1 MTAEDLDRFKKDLV
15 RNPRVRP
22 NQVPY
27 YVKWA
32 KGFLRH
38 RSLAAPSRST
48 PDIVSEYRASLE
60 QKGIPDWQVNQ
71 AVEAVSIFLRVI
83 GTDNSPAATACEG
96 DWSDL
101 EGELIRQLRVRNRS
115 RQTERTYLQW
125 FRQFRGFVAIESP
138 SDLDDGH
145 VRSFLTYLAVERNV
159 SAGTQRQAFNAI
171 LFLFRF
177 VLDREVTSL
186 SGAVRARA
194 SKRLPVVLSRREID
208 SVMGHMSP
216 AYAFPARLIYG
227 TGMRLGECL
236 VLRIKDIDIERG
248 AITVRSGKGDKDRT
262 TVLPTSLVPSI
273 EEQIDRARS
282 VYDGDR
288 QQGNPGVPL
297 PSALAHKYP
306 NASTE
311 WPWFWLFPSNRLSV
325 DPRTAAAGRF
335 HLYPSTLQRA
345 FHRAVLLS
353 DLTKRASIHTLRH
366 SFATHLIEAG
376 YDIRTVQEL
385 LGHSDVRTT
394 MIYTHVATRKRSKH
408 TKRNSC
414 TGGKTFAAAF
424 RSKRFGISA
433 GNPEKPS
440 RSPMVTRRV
449 STQSVDTTGKTPV

>member
-1 MTAEDLDRFKKDLV
+1 MTAEDLDRFRKELLRD
-15 RNPRVRP
+15 PRVRP

-27 YVKWA
+27 YVKWV

-38 RSLAAPSRST
+38 RSLAAPSRRTS
-48 PDIVSEYRASLE
+48 DILSSYRARLE
-60 QKGIPDWQVNQ
+60 QEGVQDWQVNQ
-71 AVEAVSIFLRVI
+71 ALDAVMAFLHVT
-83 GTDNSPAATACEG
+83 GTRDPATPTACEG

-115 RQTERTYLQW
+115 RQTEKTYLQW
-125 FRQFRGFVAIESP
+125 FRQFRGFVAVERP

-145 VRSFLTYLAVERNV
+145 VRSFLTHLAVERNV

-177 VLDREVTSL
+177 VFDREVTSL

-208 SVMGHMSP
+208 SVVGHMSP
-216 AYAFPARLIYG
+216 AYTFPARLIYG

-236 VLRIKDIDIERG
+236 ALRIKDIDTERG
-248 AITVRSGKGDKDRT
+248 AIIVRSGKGDKDRT

-273 EEQIDRARS
+273 EEQICRARS

-297 PSALAHKYP
+297 PSALAKKYP
-306 NASTE
+306 KASTE
-311 WPWFWLFPSNRLSV
+311 WRWFWLFPSNRLSV
-325 DPRTAAAGRF
+325 DPRTGAAGRF

-345 FHRAVLLS
+345 FHRAVLSS

-394 MIYTHVATRKRSKH
+394 MIYTHVTTRNKL
-408 TKRNSC
+408 
-414 TGGKTFAAAF
+414 GVV
-424 RSKRFGISA
+424 
-433 GNPEKPS
+433 
-440 RSPMVTRRV
+440 SPIDR
-449 STQSVDTTGKTPV
+449 

>member
-1 MTAEDLDRFKKDLV
+1 MEHYQEVRMTAEDLDRFRTELV

-27 YVKWA
+27 YVKWV

-71 AVEAVSIFLRVI
+71 AVEAVSFFLRVT

-138 SDLDDGH
+138 SELDDGH
-145 VRSFLTYLAVERNV
+145 VRSFLTHLAVERNV

-186 SGAVRARA
+186 SSAVRARA
-194 SKRLPVVLSRREID
+194 SKHLPVVLSRREID

-236 VLRIKDIDIERG
+236 ALRIKDIDIERG

-273 EEQIDRARS
+273 EEQIGRARS
-282 VYDGDR
+282 VYDTDR

-311 WPWFWLFPSNRLSV
+311 WPWFWLFPSNRLVRRSPGRYGGPFPPV
-325 DPRTAAAGRF
+325 PFDAAARVSSCGTVIRS
-335 HLYPSTLQRA
+335 YQ
-345 FHRAVLLS
+345 
-353 DLTKRASIHTLRH
+353 ASIYSHPAPQLRDPPDRGGLRYPDGSGASRPFRCENDDDLH
-366 SFATHLIEAG
+366 PRRH
-376 YDIRTVQEL
+376 QEQTWR
-385 LGHSDVRTT
+385 GEPDR
-394 MIYTHVATRKRSKH
+394 
-408 TKRNSC
+408 
-414 TGGKTFAAAF
+414 
-424 RSKRFGISA
+424 
-433 GNPEKPS
+433 
-440 RSPMVTRRV
+440 
-449 STQSVDTTGKTPV
+449 

>member
-1 MTAEDLDRFKKDLV
+1 MTAEDLDRFRTELV

-27 YVKWA
+27 YVKWV

-71 AVEAVSIFLRVI
+71 AVEAVSFFLRVT

-138 SDLDDGH
+138 SELDDGH
-145 VRSFLTYLAVERNV
+145 VRSFLTHLAVERNV
-159 SAGTQRQAFNAI
+159 SAGTQRQEFNAI

-186 SGAVRARA
+186 SSAVRARA
-194 SKRLPVVLSRREID
+194 SKHLPVVLSRREID

-236 VLRIKDIDIERG
+236 ALRIKDIDIERG

-262 TVLPTSLVPSI
+262 TVLPTNTLTRPRNGPGSGCFRPTGCPSI
-273 EEQIDRARS
+273 PGPVRRAVSTCTLRRCS
-282 VYDGDR
+282 AHFIVRYCH
-288 QQGNPGVPL
+288 PIL
-297 PSALAHKYP
+297 PSEHLFTPCAT
-306 NASTE
+306 ASRPT
-311 WPWFWLFPSNRLSV
+311 
-325 DPRTAAAGRF
+325 
-335 HLYPSTLQRA
+335 
-345 FHRAVLLS
+345 
-353 DLTKRASIHTLRH
+353 
-366 SFATHLIEAG
+366 
-376 YDIRTVQEL
+376 
-385 LGHSDVRTT
+385 
-394 MIYTHVATRKRSKH
+394 
-408 TKRNSC
+408 
-414 TGGKTFAAAF
+414 
-424 RSKRFGISA
+424 
-433 GNPEKPS
+433 
-440 RSPMVTRRV
+440 
-449 STQSVDTTGKTPV
+449 